1 VTDDQMDIFD
11 GGEAGAGRRSR
22 RPIGSGSDGSD
33 AGPRH
38 GDGHE
43 VGDGDGD
50 EAPEDVVDLAALRAA
65 LSKTASKPQTATRPV
80 RSAAADGRRAAREA
94 ARRRT
99 RRRRRSVTIA
109 LLVLALI
116 STGVIVGFL
125 LWRHSSE
132 DDVVVRD
139 FSGTGDREVVVQV
152 HSGDGLPAI
161 ARTLAGAMVV
171 GSAQAFV
178 DTASA
183 DADVAALKPGYY
195 RLRQHSS
202 AATAADQIVDAS
214 NRVGRLRLIPGR
226 QLADVTANSAAGP
239 ATVPGLLSEMI
250 RASCVPLNGI
260 TRCATIGQLQQVAR
274 TTPPAEL
281 GVVEWAIPAVTH
293 APEPD
298 KRLEGLILP
307 GDYDVPP
314 GADAKS
320 LLASVMSASTAR
332 WNSSDIISAAAGQ
345 HLTPYQATIVAS
357 VVEREGIT
365 ADMPQVAR
373 VVYNRLARKMKWE
386 MDSTVNYALN
396 RAQIS
401 TSEAD
406 RANPS
411 PYNTYAHAG
420 MPPTP
425 IGSPGAAALD
435 ATVDPAPGN
444 WLFFVKV
451 NKAGKSCFS
460 ATEAQHRVCVQ
471 KARAA
476 GVFDG

>member
-1 VTDDQMDIFD
+1 VTDELSIFD
-11 GGEAGAGRRSR
+11 GGGAGTGPGPRR
-22 RPIGSGSDGSD
+22 RPGSGADD
-33 AGPRH
+33 AGPGARH
-38 GDGHE
+38 RAGAASGDGHHDQGE
-43 VGDGDGD
+43 DDG
-50 EAPEDVVDLAALRAA
+50 VDLEALRVA
-65 LSKTASKPQTATRPV
+65 LRKTAGKPQADAKRPV
-80 RSAAADGRRAAREA
+80 RPPAAQRRREAREA

-116 STGVIVGFL
+116 STAVIVGFV
-125 LWRHSSE
+125 LWRGSN

-139 FSGTGDREVVVQV
+139 FSGTGDREVVVQIR
-152 HSGDGLPAI
+152 SGDGLPAI
-161 ARTLAGAMVV
+161 ARTLAGAEVV

-202 AATAADQIVDAS
+202 AATAADQIVDAA

-226 QLADVTANSAAGP
+226 QLADVTANSASGP
-239 ATVPGLLSEMI
+239 ATVPGYLSEMI
-250 RASCVPLNGI
+250 KASCVPLNGV
-260 TRCATIGQLQQVAR
+260 TRCATMGQLQQVAR
-274 TTPPAEL
+274 STPPAEL

-307 GDYDVPP
+307 GDYDVAP
-314 GADAKS
+314 GADAKT
-320 LLASVMSASTAR
+320 LLASVMLASTAR
-332 WNSSDIISAAAGQ
+332 WNSSDIITAAAGQ
-345 HLTPYQATIVAS
+345 HLTPYQAATVAS

-373 VVYNRLARKMKWE
+373 VVFNRLARKMKWE

-396 RAQIS
+396 RAQIA
-401 TSEAD
+401 TSAAD

-411 PYNTYAHAG
+411 AYNTYAHAG

-425 IGSPGAAALD
+425 ISSPSVAALD

-451 NKAGKSCFS
+451 DKAGKSCFS
-460 ATEAQHRVCVQ
+460 ATEAEHRVCVQ

>member
-1 VTDDQMDIFD
+1 MTDELSIFD
-11 GGEAGAGRRSR
+11 GGGAGTGRGPRRR
-22 RPIGSGSDGSD
+22 AGSGPDD
-33 AGPRH
+33 
-38 GDGHE
+38 D
-43 VGDGDGD
+43 
-50 EAPEDVVDLAALRAA
+50 DVNLEALRAA
-65 LSKTASKPQTATRPV
+65 LSKTAGRPQVDLQRPA
-80 RSAAADGRRAAREA
+80 RPPAAQRRREAREA
-94 ARRRT
+94 ARRRA

-116 STGVIVGFL
+116 STAVIVGFV
-125 LWRHSSE
+125 LWRGSN
-132 DDVVVRD
+132 DVVVRD
-139 FSGTGDREVVVQV
+139 FSGTGDREVVVQIR
-152 HSGDGLPAI
+152 SGDGLPTI
-161 ARTLAGAMVV
+161 ARTLADAEVV

-178 DTASA
+178 DTASS

-202 AATAADQIVDAS
+202 AATAADQIVDAA

-239 ATVPGLLSEMI
+239 VTVPGLLSEMI
-250 RASCVPLNGI
+250 KASCVPLNGV

-274 TTPPAEL
+274 STPPAEL

-307 GDYDVPP
+307 GDYDVEP
-314 GADAKS
+314 GADAET

-332 WNSSDIISAAAGQ
+332 WNSSDIITAAAGQ
-345 HLTPYQATIVAS
+345 HLTPYQAATVAS

-396 RAQIS
+396 RAQIT
-401 TSEAD
+401 TSAAD

-411 PYNTYAHAG
+411 AYNTYAHAG

-425 IGSPGAAALD
+425 ISSPSAAALD

-451 NKAGKSCFS
+451 DKTGKSCFS
-460 ATEAQHRVCVQ
+460 ATEAEHQVCVQ